1 MARATIDD
9 VAALAGVSMKT
20 VSRVVN
26 KEPNVRAS
34 TRQKVEAAIAAL
46 DYRPSQSARSLAA
59 NRSYVLGLLYD
70 NPSANYVIDVQ
81 TGALESCRRAGYDL
95 LIHPCCHDSATLT
108 QEILSLVRQN
118 RVDGLI
124 LTPPLS
130 DIRTLVQGLV
140 EAQVPFVRLS
150 PTEDKNACPYV
161 QTNDQEAAYDMTCRL
176 LELGHQRI
184 GFIAG
189 HPDHKAVAQRYLG
202 YQAALKENRIRPDRE
217 LIEQGYNSFDSGR
230 ECAAR
235 LLDLSNPPTA
245 IFASNDDMAAGVII
259 EAHHRGIAMPAE
271 LSVAGFDDTPVAHQ
285 IYPSLTTVR
294 QPIVEMAGKATE
306 LLIKQLKGK
315 SIQMPAAIMSCRILE
330 RESTGRAP
338 AER

>member
-1 MARATIDD
+1 LAKATIDD

-26 KEPNVRAS
+26 KEPNVRGS
-34 TRQKVEAAIAAL
+34 TRDKVQAAIDEL

-70 NPSANYVIDVQ
+70 NPSASYVIDVQ
-81 TGALESCRRAGYDL
+81 DGALTTCRRSGYDL
-95 LIHPCCHDSATLT
+95 LIHPCKRDAAELLA
-108 QEILSLVRQN
+108 EVLGLVRQG

-130 DIRTLVQGLV
+130 DMAELVQALV
-140 EAQVPFVRLS
+140 NADIPFVRLS
-150 PTEDKNACPYV
+150 PTEHKEACPYV

-176 LELGHQRI
+176 IELGHQHI
-184 GFIAG
+184 GFIIG
-189 HPDHKAVAQRYLG
+189 HPDHRAVTQRYAG
-202 YQAALKENRIRPDRE
+202 YVAALKEND
-217 LIEQGYNSFDSGR
+217 LTLDKSLVVQGYNSFDSGR
-230 ECAAR
+230 DCAR
-235 LLDLSNPPTA
+235 QLLSLSERPSA

-259 EAHHRGIAMPAE
+259 EAHHRGIVMPAE

-294 QPIVEMAGKATE
+294 QPIAEMAAKAVE
-306 LLIKQLKGK
+306 LLLKQLKGK
-315 SIQMPAAIMSCRILE
+315 SVQMPAAIMSCRILE
-330 RESTGRAP
+330 RESTGKVKP
-338 AER
+338 

>member
-1 MARATIDD
+1 MAKATIDD

-26 KEPNVRAS
+26 NEPNVRAS
-34 TRQKVEAAIAAL
+34 TREKVQAAINEL

-81 TGALESCRRAGYDL
+81 EGALQTCRRAGYDL
-95 LIHPCCHDSATLT
+95 LIHPCRHTEPELADEVLA
-108 QEILSLVRQN
+108 LVRQG

-124 LTPPLS
+124 LTPPVS
-130 DIRTLVQGLV
+130 DMTELVDGLV
-140 EAQVPFVRLS
+140 SAGVPFVRLS
-150 PTEDKNACPYV
+150 PTENKSACPYV

-176 LELGHQRI
+176 LELGHKRI

-189 HPDHKAVAQRYLG
+189 HPDHKAVAERYQG
-202 YQAALKENRIRPDRE
+202 YLAALKESRIKPSPE
-217 LIEQGYNSFDSGR
+217 LVAQGYNSFDSGR
-230 ECAAR
+230 ECAKV
-235 LLDLSNPPTA
+235 LLDLPEPPSA
-245 IFASNDDMAAGVII
+245 IFASNDDMAAGVIK
-259 EAHHRGIAMPAE
+259 EAHHRRLSIPGA

-285 IYPSLTTVR
+285 IYPSLTTVS
-294 QPIVEMAGKATE
+294 QPIEEMASKAAE

-315 SIQMPAAIMSCRILE
+315 AVQMPAAIMSCRILV
-330 RESTGRAP
+330 RESTG
-338 AER
+338 EVYS

>member
-1 MARATIDD
+1 MVAKATIDD

-26 KEPNVRAS
+26 NEPNVRAA
-34 TRQKVEAAIAAL
+34 TREKVAAAIAAL

-70 NPSANYVIDVQ
+70 NPSASYVIDVQ
-81 TGALESCRRAGYDL
+81 AGALATCRRAGYDL
-95 LIHPCCHDSATLT
+95 LIHPCKHDSEELT
-108 QEILSLVRQN
+108 QEVLLLARQS

-130 DIRTLVQGLV
+130 DIAELVQGLV

-150 PTEDKNACPYV
+150 PTENKAACPYV
-161 QTNDQEAAYDMTCRL
+161 QTNDQEAAYDMTCKL
-176 LELGHQRI
+176 LELGHTRI

-189 HPDHKAVAQRYLG
+189 HPDHKAVTERYLG
-202 YQAALKENRIRPDRE
+202 YLAALKENDLRYDRT
-217 LIEQGYNSFDSGR
+217 LVEQGYNSFDSGR

-235 LLDLSNPPTA
+235 LLDLPDAPTA

-259 EAHHRGIAMPAE
+259 EAHHRGIAMPVE

-285 IYPSLTTVR
+285 IFPSLTTVR
-294 QPIVEMAGKATE
+294 QPIVEMAGKAAE
-306 LLIKQLKGK
+306 LLIKLLKGK
-315 SIQMPAAIMSCRILE
+315 SVQMPAAIMSCRILE
-330 RESTGRAP
+330 RESTHQVQP
-338 AER
+338 

>member
-1 MARATIDD
+1 MAKATIDD

-34 TRQKVEAAIAAL
+34 TRDKVQAAIAEL
-46 DYRPSQSARSLAA
+46 EYRPSQSARSLAA

-81 TGALESCRRAGYDL
+81 EGALETCRRAGYDL
-95 LIHPCCHDSATLT
+95 LIHPCRHDEPSLAS
-108 QEILSLVRQN
+108 EVLSLVRQS

-130 DIRTLVQGLV
+130 DIAELVEGLV
-140 EAQVPFVRLS
+140 AAQVPFVRLS
-150 PTEDKNACPYV
+150 PTENKQACPYV
-161 QTNDQEAAYDMTCRL
+161 QTNDQEAAYDMTCQL
-176 LELGHQRI
+176 IELGHERI

-189 HPDHKAVAQRYLG
+189 HPDHKAVAERFKG
-202 YQAALKENRIRPDRE
+202 YRAALKESRIKLDKS
-217 LIEQGYNSFDSGR
+217 LVVQGYNSFESGR
-230 ECAAR
+230 AGAAQ
-235 LLDLSNPPTA
+235 LLALESRPTA

-259 EAHHRGIAMPAE
+259 EAHHRGIAIPRE

-285 IYPSLTTVR
+285 IFPSLTTVS
-294 QPIVEMAGKATE
+294 QPIADMASKATE

-315 SIQMPAAIMSCRILE
+315 AVQMPAAIMSCRILV
-330 RESTGRAP
+330 RESTGKLGK
-338 AER
+338 

>member
-1 MARATIDD
+1 MVKATIDD

-34 TRQKVEAAIAAL
+34 TRDKVQAAIDELA
-46 DYRPSQSARSLAA
+46 YRPSQSARSLAA

-70 NPSANYVIDVQ
+70 NPSASYVIDVQ
-81 TGALESCRRAGYDL
+81 DGALASCRRAGYDL
-95 LIHPCCHDSATLT
+95 LIHPCKRDTVELLT
-108 QEILSLVRQN
+108 EVLALVRQG

-130 DIRTLVQGLV
+130 DMTELVQTLVSAGI
-140 EAQVPFVRLS
+140 PFVRLS
-150 PTEDKNACPYV
+150 PTEYKDACPYV

-176 LELGHQRI
+176 IELGHRRI
-184 GFIAG
+184 GFIVG
-189 HPDHKAVAQRYLG
+189 HPDHRAVTQRYTG
-202 YQAALKENRIRPDRE
+202 YVAALKEND
-217 LIEQGYNSFDSGR
+217 LVLDKSLVVQGYNSFDSGR
-230 ECAAR
+230 ECAR
-235 LLDLSNPPTA
+235 ELLSSATPPSA

-259 EAHHRGIAMPAE
+259 EAHHRSITMPAE

-294 QPIVEMAGKATE
+294 QPIAEMAAKAVD
-306 LLIKQLKGK
+306 LLLKQLKGK
-315 SIQMPAAIMSCRILE
+315 SVQIPAAIMSCRILE
-330 RESTGRAP
+330 RESTGEAGR
-338 AER
+338 